1 MKMLKKEFYRQKM
14 KSLVENEEKWVFFQN
29 ACIFVLFGMIS
40 LIMSIVNAFTDQG
53 LFTWI
58 TLGFSIACMI
68 DLLLFKQKG
77 NTAKVAIIL
86 FAIEI
91 SVTFIFFI
99 VTGIPDGFSVL
110 WTAMLPS
117 FGLLMFG
124 VRHGSML
131 SLVMFAVII
140 FFFWTSY
147 GRGLLLYPYEKTFMT
162 RFPLLYLAFFVV
174 ALLLEKMRELAYAEL
189 KESRLKYEFLCYHD
203 ALTGLYNRFWLQSIV
218 NDSKKEI
225 RPAAVAVLDIDN
237 FKFINDNFGHLNG
250 DIVIRE
256 FGQAILNT
264 LGNSGELCRWGG
276 DEFLI
281 LFHTDIDAE
290 TVCKRIVDVIRAHE
304 FQFNGERLST
314 TVTVGL
320 VIAPNGGT
328 TDVRALLHQADV
340 NLYLAKDQG
349 KNCTVTSPLKQN
361 TTPDAQTAPADN

>member
-1 MKMLKKEFYRQKM
+1 MKMLSKDFYRQKM
-14 KSLVENEEKWVFFQN
+14 KALVDNEESWKHFQN
-29 ACIFVLFGMIS
+29 ACILVLFGLIS
-40 LIMSIVNAFTDQG
+40 LVMTVVNAFTHQG
-53 LFTWI
+53 FFTWM
-58 TLGFSIACMI
+58 TLGFCIACVI
-68 DLLLFKQKG
+68 DLILLRLKG
-77 NTAKVAIIL
+77 NYAKVAIIL
-86 FAIEI
+86 FAIEGPTI
-91 SVTFIFFI
+91 FIFFI
-99 VTGIPDGFSVL
+99 VSGIPDGFSVL

-124 VRHGSML
+124 IRNGSLL
-131 SLVMFAVII
+131 SLFMFLVLI
-140 FFFWTSY
+140 FFFWTPF
-147 GRGLLLYPYEKTFMT
+147 GRGLLQYPYEHTFMT

-174 ALLLEKMRELAYAEL
+174 ALLFEKMRDIAYSEL

-203 ALTGLYNRFWLQSIV
+203 ALTGLYNRFWLQSFIR
-218 NDSKKEI
+218 DPKREI

-256 FGQAILNT
+256 FGQTIFDT
-264 LGNSGELCRWGG
+264 LGGSGELCRWGG

-290 TVCKRIVDVIRAHE
+290 TVCKRIVDEIRVKEFIFHE
-304 FQFNGERLST
+304 ERLNT

-328 TDVRALLHQADV
+328 TDVKALLHQADV

-349 KNCTVTSPLKQN
+349 KNCTVASQLK
-361 TTPDAQTAPADN
+361 PEAVPADNL

>member
-1 MKMLKKEFYRQKM
+1 MKILSKEFYRQKM
-14 KSLVENEEKWVFFQN
+14 KAFVENEEKWKLFQN
-29 ACIFVLFGMIS
+29 ASIFVLFGLIS
-40 LIMSIVNAFTDQG
+40 LIMSVVNLFTKQG
-53 LFTWI
+53 LFTWM
-58 TLGFSIACMI
+58 TLGFAVACAI
-68 DLLLFKQKG
+68 DLLLLMKKG
-77 NTAKVAIIL
+77 KFAKAAIIL

-91 SVTFIFFI
+91 SVTFLFFI
-99 VTGIPDGFSVL
+99 VSGIPDGFSVL

-124 VRHGSML
+124 VRNGSLL
-131 SLVMFAVII
+131 SAVMFAALV
-140 FFFWTSY
+140 FFFWTPF
-147 GRGLLLYPYEKTFMT
+147 GRGLLQYPYENTFMM

-174 ALLLEKMRELAYAEL
+174 AMLLEQMREMAYSAL
-189 KESRLKYEFLCYHD
+189 RESRLKYEFLCYHD
-203 ALTGLYNRFWLQSIV
+203 ALTGLYNRFWLQSFIR
-218 NDSKKEI
+218 DPKREI

-250 DIVIRE
+250 DIVIRD
-256 FGQAILNT
+256 FGQAIHDT

-304 FQFNGERLST
+304 FRFNEERLST

-349 KNCTVTSPLKQN
+349 KNCTVCSQLKPETSK
-361 TTPDAQTAPADN
+361 